1 LKVLLHNIT
10 KDEQD
15 KESLQLLVDYFKA
28 SDAEKLRLEFVKG
41 DSTTVPS

>member
-1 LKVLLHNIT
+1 MT
-10 KDEQD
+10 KDEHD

-28 SDAEKLRLEFVKG
+28 SDAEKLRIEFVKG